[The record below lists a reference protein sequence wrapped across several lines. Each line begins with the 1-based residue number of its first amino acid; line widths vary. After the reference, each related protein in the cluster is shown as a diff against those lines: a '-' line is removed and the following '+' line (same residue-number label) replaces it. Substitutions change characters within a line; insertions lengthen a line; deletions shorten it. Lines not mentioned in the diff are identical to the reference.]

1 MEAVAQVDVAL
12 AGQNVF
18 QPRRSQ
24 SCVDGIDGQFLIPS
38 VLAVQLDFVIA
49 SVFDGRVERL
59 LIDPP
64 VDQDLLESFER
75 RLSGQTDLVS
85 SLAGRPSAPKFQ
97 FLLLALLQ
105 SQTAV
110 LFSRVRI
117 HVQTETD
124 GRDGRRLDQ
133 EDSVDL
139 IGKFTGRRDADT
151 LIGTATESQ

>member
-1 MEAVAQVDVAL
+1 MFFPAA
-12 AGQNVF
+12 N
-18 QPRRSQ
+18 RSTP
-24 SCVDGIDGQFLIPS
+24 SGI
-38 VLAVQLDFVIA
+38 
-49 SVFDGRVERL
+49 
-59 LIDPP
+59 

-75 RLSGQTDLVS
+75 RLSGQADLLS
-85 SLAGRPSAPKFQ
+85 SPSAPKFQ
-97 FLLLALLQ
+97 FLLLVLLQ

-139 IGKFTGRRDADT
+139 IVKFTGRRDADT